1 MPKQSKPKIHTQ
13 KYINYEVHFGPKPMK
28 EREVFTTTDETKA
41 AEVFKAKQLLRLYV
55 DVFQVEVQTITTTTR
70 LTTSE

>member
-1 MPKQSKPKIHTQ
+1 
-13 KYINYEVHFGPKPMK
+13 MK

-70 LTTSE
+70 LS

>member
-13 KYINYEVHFGPKPMK
+13 KYINYAVHFGPKPMK

-41 AEVFKAKQLLRLYV
+41 AEVFKQTTF
-55 DVFQVEVQTITTTTR
+55 VFM
-70 LTTSE
+70 LMYF